1 MPWVTQRVP
10 PPSPGKLEL
19 SPGNR
24 ALDQRLRAAMEAER
38 AASLD
43 RRCPPSSGRA
53 SLRYRLDGREVV
65 SLCSNDYLGL
75 ADERPL
81 GSEPSGAAASRLVC
95 GDLEVHREVEHRFAA
110 LLGFED
116 AVLFP
121 SGFQANVGVP
131 AALLRAGDVAHSD
144 ALNHASLIDGLRLTA
159 ARRELLEHLRA
170 PSGGGGGGAKTES
183 WWFVESVFSM
193 DGDGPALADLDAHLA
208 NGGCVYLDEAH
219 AVGLHVGGRGR
230 AAMLEHRPTV
240 LVAPL
245 GKAFGCAGAFV
256 CASAS
261 VCEWI
266 RGHARAFVFTTGVS
280 PALVDR
286 IGHAID
292 RVAGPEGD
300 RRRELLWRNVEVLRA
315 ALGQPESEIPSCFGH
330 SPPLAVPVG
339 HGHSPPLAVPVGH
352 GHSPPLAVL
361 SPIFPVLVGDNRR
374 ALAISAALLE
384 RGWHVQAIR
393 PPTVPEHGA
402 RLRVT
407 VSADHDLDTL
417 ERFAADLKTALREI
431 A

>member
-1 MPWVTQRVP
+1 MTQRVP
-10 PPSPGKLEL
+10 PPSPGKLDV
-19 SPGNR
+19 SPPGNQ
-24 ALDQRLRAAMEAER
+24 ALDHRLRAAMQIER

-43 RRCPPSSGRA
+43 RRCPPSSDRA
-53 SLRYRLDGREVV
+53 ALRYRLDGREVV
-65 SLCSNDYLGL
+65 SFCSNDYLGL
-75 ADERPL
+75 ADQRPS
-81 GSEPSGAAASRLVC
+81 GNGPSGAAASRLVC
-95 GDLEVHREVEHRFAA
+95 GDLEVHREVEHRFAR

-131 AALLRAGDVAHSD
+131 AALLQAGDLAYSD

-159 ARRELLEHLRA
+159 ARRELLAHLQPPPKA
-170 PSGGGGGGAKTES
+170 DG

-193 DGDGPALADLDAHLA
+193 DGDGPTSTDLDAHLA
-208 NGGCVYLDEAH
+208 NGGCLYLDEAH
-219 AVGLHVGGRGR
+219 AVGLYAGGRGR
-230 AAMLEHRPTV
+230 AAALAHRPTL

-280 PALVDR
+280 PALVER
-286 IGHAID
+286 IAHAID

-315 ALGQPESEIPSCFGH
+315 ALGIPI
-330 SPPLAVPVG
+330 AT
-339 HGHSPPLAVPVGH
+339 
-352 GHSPPLAVL
+352 
-361 SPIFPVLVGDNRR
+361 SPIFPILVGDNRR

-407 VSADHDLDTL
+407 VSADHELDTL
-417 ERFAADLKTALREI
+417 EQFAADLHTVQREI
-431 A
+431 PS

>member
-1 MPWVTQRVP
+1 MTQRVP
-10 PPSPGKLEL
+10 NQPDAP
-19 SPGNR
+19 PGNR
-24 ALDQRLRAAMEAER
+24 ALDQRLRAAIEAER

-43 RRCPPSSGRA
+43 RRCPPSSGREA
-53 SLRYRLDGREVV
+53 LRYRLDGREVV
-65 SLCSNDYLGL
+65 SFCSNDYLGL
-75 ADERPL
+75 ADQRSSSR
-81 GSEPSGAAASRLVC
+81 GPSGAAASRLVC
-95 GDLEVHREVEHRFAA
+95 GDLEIHREVERRFAA

-131 AALLRAGDVAHSD
+131 AALLRAGELVYSD

-159 ARRELLEHLRA
+159 ARRELLAHLQPP
-170 PSGGGGGGAKTES
+170 PSADG

-193 DGDGPALADLDAHLA
+193 DGDGPASRDLDAHLC

-219 AVGLHVGGRGR
+219 AVGLYAGGRGR
-230 AAMLEHRPTV
+230 AAAMQHRPTV

-286 IGHAID
+286 IAHAIEA
-292 RVAGPEGD
+292 VAGPEGD
-300 RRRELLWRNVEVLRA
+300 RRRELLWRNVEVLRV
-315 ALGQPESEIPSCFGH
+315 ALGM
-330 SPPLAVPVG
+330 SPG
-339 HGHSPPLAVPVGH
+339 SPD
-352 GHSPPLAVL
+352 SR
-361 SPIFPVLVGDNRR
+361 SPIFPILVGDNRR
-374 ALAISAALLE
+374 ALAVSAALLE

-407 VSADHDLDTL
+407 VSADHELDTL
-417 ERFAADLKTALREI
+417 ERFAADLLTALREI
-431 A
+431 PS

>member
-1 MPWVTQRVP
+1 MAWVTQRVP

-75 ADERPL
+75 ADERPP

-95 GDLEVHREVEHRFAA
+95 GDLEVHREVEHRFAR

-170 PSGGGGGGAKTES
+170 PPTEG

-286 IGHAID
+286 ISHAID

-315 ALGQPESEIPSCFGH
+315 ALGQRDSK
-330 SPPLAVPVG
+330 L
-339 HGHSPPLAVPVGH
+339 
-352 GHSPPLAVL
+352 L

-407 VSADHDLDTL
+407 VSADHDVDTL

>member
-1 MPWVTQRVP
+1 VTQRVR
-10 PPSPGKLEL
+10 PPSLGKLDV
-19 SPGNR
+19 SPSDRDAPPGNR
-24 ALDQRLRAAMEAER
+24 ALDQRLRAAMDVER

-43 RRCPPSSGRA
+43 RRCPRSSGRA
-53 SLRYRLDGREVV
+53 ALRYRLDGREVV
-65 SLCSNDYLGL
+65 SFCSNDYLGL
-75 ADERPL
+75 ADQRPS
-81 GSEPSGAAASRLVC
+81 GSGPSGAAASRLVC
-95 GDLEVHREVEHRFAA
+95 GDLEIHRDVEHRFAE

-131 AALLRAGDVAHSD
+131 AALLRAGELAYSD

-159 ARRELLEHLRA
+159 ARRELLAHLQPPPNA
-170 PSGGGGGGAKTES
+170 DG

-193 DGDGPALADLDAHLA
+193 DGDGPASADLDAHLA
-208 NGGCVYLDEAH
+208 NGGCLYLDEAH
-219 AVGLHVGGRGR
+219 AVGLHAGGRGR
-230 AAMLEHRPTV
+230 AAALAHRPTL

-280 PALVDR
+280 PALVER
-286 IGHAID
+286 IAHAIET
-292 RVAGPEGD
+292 VAGPEGD
-300 RRRELLWRNVEVLRA
+300 RRRELLWRNVEVLRS
-315 ALGQPESEIPSCFGH
+315 ALGAH
-330 SPPLAVPVG
+330 DNLR
-339 HGHSPPLAVPVGH
+339 
-352 GHSPPLAVL
+352 

-374 ALAISAALLE
+374 ALAISAALLQ

-407 VSADHDLDTL
+407 VCADHELDTL
-417 ERFAADLKTALREI
+417 ERFAADLHTALREI
-431 A
+431 PT